1 MFPYLIHHNNA
12 PRESMSMRIAPQR
25 KLELLMEYADREGRT
40 PSRNHQEIFRI
51 GQFWHD
57 ISSGGQHRDLL
68 PHLIANRVLREDW
81 ENRFNCTVSTEDK
94 VYLLR
99 LYAHHEER
107 APPRDYVEM
116 YGRDG
121 MEVPVQVG
129 RFWHGIKSGGR
140 HRDLLEDLLTVG
152 VLREDYER
160 TMCNAQ

>member
-1 MFPYLIHHNNA
+1 
-12 PRESMSMRIAPQR
+12 MRIAPQR
-25 KLELLMEYADREGRT
+25 KLELLMEYADREGRP
-40 PSRNHQEIFRI
+40 PSRNHQEIFHMDVDVPVRL

-57 ISSGGQHRDLL
+57 IRSGGQHRDLL
-68 PHLIANRVLREDW
+68 PHLLANRVLREDW
-81 ENRFNCTVSTEDK
+81 ENRSNRSNCTVSTEDK

-99 LYAHHEER
+99 LYAHHEGR

-140 HRDLLEDLLTVG
+140 HRDLLEELLTVG
-152 VLREDYER
+152 VLMEDYER
-160 TMCNAQ
+160 TMRNAQ